1 MVFNFVDVLITST
14 CNRANNFKW
23 EKVKKKGKMEKKEGK
38 EEQKGMVNLK
48 STVCDLLQPVSLCDY
63 CLVAYLSCPR
73 IEMSI
78 QTQFSE

>member
-1 MVFNFVDVLITST
+1 MG
-14 CNRANNFKW
+14 
-23 EKVKKKGKMEKKEGK
+23 KGKKEGENGKKERK

-48 STVCDLLQPVSLCDY
+48 STVCDLLQPVSSCDY